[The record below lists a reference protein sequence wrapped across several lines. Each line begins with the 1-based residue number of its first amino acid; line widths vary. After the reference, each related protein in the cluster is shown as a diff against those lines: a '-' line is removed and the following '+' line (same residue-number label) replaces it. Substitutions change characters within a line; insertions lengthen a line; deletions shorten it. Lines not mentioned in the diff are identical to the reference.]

1 MSELDDEGRVIGR
14 PQQIILTELVDSGAD
29 EIVPPAIDSA
39 PEE

>member
-1 MSELDDEGRVIGR
+1 MSELDDDGRVIER

-29 EIVPPAIDSA
+29 DLAPPAIDSA